1 MSQLMRSPMST
12 LIRLTL
18 ISCLYIFTLQ
28 PVSLR
33 ANPLKTHIP
42 KVKPMSKLIVN
53 FDHIDGWYTI
63 NDNVMGGV
71 SRGRMSLKT
80 KGIGLFS
87 GDLSLKY
94 NGGFSSTRLHIPTH
108 ALAHDQGL
116 EIRVRG
122 DGRRY
127 ELLVA
132 PPRSPGSWQRS
143 FTAPSEWSI
152 IRIPFSLMILSIR
165 GWTPPN
171 APMID
176 QTQIAKLGLIIKDKV
191 AGPFHLEIDWI
202 RAYE

>member
-1 MSQLMRSPMST
+1 
-12 LIRLTL
+12 
-18 ISCLYIFTLQ
+18 
-28 PVSLR
+28 
-33 ANPLKTHIP
+33 
-42 KVKPMSKLIVN
+42 MSKFIVN

-71 SRGRMSLKT
+71 SRGGMSLT
-80 KGIGLFS
+80 AQEVGLFS

-108 ALAHDQGL
+108 TLAHHQGL

-132 PPRSPGSWQRS
+132 PPRNTGSWQRS
-143 FTAPSEWSI
+143 FTPSSEWTV
-152 IRIPFSLMILSIR
+152 IRIPFSLMALSIR
-165 GWTPPN
+165 GWSPPN

-176 QTQIAKLGLIIKDKV
+176 QAQIATLGLIIKDKV

-202 RAYE
+202 RGYE